1 MGWTR
6 NDSGYLSLTPDS
18 ARRQGPVRAA
28 DRPLTGTPGMRQGKD
43 TMAEITARDA
53 SSFSGTTRKPYWRD
67 IHRLTP
73 YLFLILPIALY
84 CAWVIGPMFYSVWMS
99 FTNADGISRQDYIGL
114 ANFRRLF
121 NDDIFWTSLLN
132 NFKWLIAFI
141 TFPIVAGLGLAI
153 LLNNDLPGTRFFKA
167 GFFSPMVVS
176 TVVIG
181 LVWSW
186 MYQPY
191 GMINEVL
198 SRLGRDAMPIGF
210 LADPDLV
217 TWSIIGA
224 ALWRQVGYVMLLY
237 LAGLKNVDKTL
248 VEASRVDGASSFQSF
263 RDIVVPMLQPVTVII
278 VVISVIDAL
287 RSFDLVNIMTR
298 GGPFNQSSV
307 LAQMM
312 YIEAFNNYNMGYG
325 AAIATVLALIS
336 IVFIFAYLRR
346 MLKDE
351 MEY

>member
-1 MGWTR
+1 MVGTTLAKPTTV
-6 NDSGYLSLTPDS
+6 SG
-18 ARRQGPVRAA
+18 
-28 DRPLTGTPGMRQGKD
+28 
-43 TMAEITARDA
+43 TAR
-53 SSFSGTTRKPYWRD
+53 KPLWRD

-73 YLFLILPIALY
+73 YLFLILPLTLY
-84 CAWVIGPMFYSVWMS
+84 CVWVIGPMFYSVWMS
-99 FTNADGISRQDYIGL
+99 LTNSDGITRQEFIGL
-114 ANFRRLF
+114 ENYRRLF
-121 NDDIFWTSLLN
+121 NDDVFWTSFFN
-132 NFKWLIAFI
+132 NIKWLVAFI
-141 TFPIVAGLGLAI
+141 TIPIALGLGLAI

-176 TVVIG
+176 SVVIG

-191 GMINEVL
+191 GMFNEIL
-198 SRLGRDAMPIGF
+198 AWLGRDGMPIGF

-237 LAGLKNVDKTL
+237 LAGLKNVDRTL
-248 VEASRVDGASSFQSF
+248 VEASRVDGATAFQSF

-298 GGPFNQSSV
+298 GGPYNQSNV

-312 YIEAFNNYNMGYG
+312 YIEAFNNYSMGYG
-325 AAIATVLALIS
+325 AAIATVLAGIS

-351 MEY
+351 LEY

>member
-1 MGWTR
+1 M
-6 NDSGYLSLTPDS
+6 
-18 ARRQGPVRAA
+18 V
-28 DRPLTGTPGMRQGKD
+28 GTTLAKP
-43 TMAEITARDA
+43 TTI
-53 SSFSGTTRKPYWRD
+53 SGTVRKPLWRD
-67 IHRLTP
+67 LHRLTP
-73 YLFLILPIALY
+73 YLFLVLPFTLY
-84 CAWVIGPMFYSVWMS
+84 CVWVIGPMFYSVWMS
-99 FTNADGISRQDYIGL
+99 LTNSDGITRQEFIGL
-114 ANFRRLF
+114 ENYRRLF
-121 NDDIFWTSLLN
+121 DDDVFWTSFFN
-132 NFKWLIAFI
+132 NLKWLIAFI
-141 TFPIVAGLGLAI
+141 TIPIALGLGLAM

-176 TVVIG
+176 SVVIG

-191 GMINEVL
+191 GMFNEIL
-198 SRLGRDAMPIGF
+198 AWLGRDGMPIGF

-248 VEASRVDGASSFQSF
+248 VEASRVDGASAFQSF

-298 GGPFNQSSV
+298 GGPYNQSSV

-312 YIEAFNNYNMGYG
+312 YIEAFNNYSMGYG
-325 AAIATVLALIS
+325 AAIATVLAGIS

>member
-1 MGWTR
+1 MVGTTLAKPTTI
-6 NDSGYLSLTPDS
+6 SG
-18 ARRQGPVRAA
+18 
-28 DRPLTGTPGMRQGKD
+28 
-43 TMAEITARDA
+43 TAR
-53 SSFSGTTRKPYWRD
+53 KPLWRD

-73 YLFLILPIALY
+73 YMFLVLPLSLY
-84 CAWVIGPMFYSVWMS
+84 CIWVIGPMFYSVWMS
-99 FTNADGISRQDYIGL
+99 LTNSDGITRQEFIGL
-114 ANFRRLF
+114 DNYRRLF
-121 NDDIFWTSLLN
+121 DDDVFWTSFFN
-132 NFKWLIAFI
+132 NIKWLVAFI
-141 TFPIVAGLGLAI
+141 TIPIALGLGLAL

-176 TVVIG
+176 SVVIG

-191 GMINEVL
+191 GMFNEIL
-198 SRLGRDAMPIGF
+198 AWLGRDGMPIGF

-248 VEASRVDGASSFQSF
+248 VEASRVDGATAFQSF

-298 GGPFNQSSV
+298 GGPYNQSNV

-312 YIEAFNNYNMGYG
+312 YIEAFNNYSMGYG
-325 AAIATVLALIS
+325 AAIATVLAGIS

-351 MEY
+351 LEY

>member
-1 MGWTR
+1 M
-6 NDSGYLSLTPDS
+6 SLTNS
-18 ARRQGPVRAA
+18 
-28 DRPLTGTPGMRQGKD
+28 
-43 TMAEITARDA
+43 
-53 SSFSGTTRKPYWRD
+53 
-67 IHRLTP
+67 
-73 YLFLILPIALY
+73 
-84 CAWVIGPMFYSVWMS
+84 
-99 FTNADGISRQDYIGL
+99 DGITRQEYIGL
-114 ANFRRLF
+114 ENYRRLF
-121 NDDIFWTSLLN
+121 NDDVFWTSFLN
-132 NFKWLIAFI
+132 NLKWLIAFI
-141 TFPIVAGLGLAI
+141 TIPIALGLGLAM

-176 TVVIG
+176 SVVIG

-191 GMINEVL
+191 GMFNEIL
-198 SRLGRDAMPIGF
+198 AWLGRDGMPIGF

-248 VEASRVDGASSFQSF
+248 VEASRVDGATAFQSF

-298 GGPFNQSSV
+298 GGPYNQSNV

-312 YIEAFNNYNMGYG
+312 YIEAFNNYSMGYG
-325 AAIATVLALIS
+325 AAIATVLAGIS

-346 MLKDE
+346 MLRDE

>member
-1 MGWTR
+1 M
-6 NDSGYLSLTPDS
+6 
-18 ARRQGPVRAA
+18 A
-28 DRPLTGTPGMRQGKD
+28 GTTLAKPKSR
-43 TMAEITARDA
+43 TI
-53 SSFSGTTRKPYWRD
+53 SGTERKPLWRD
-67 IHRLTP
+67 LYRLTP
-73 YLFLILPIALY
+73 YFFLILPISLY
-84 CAWVIGPMFYSVWMS
+84 CVWVIGPMFYSVWMS
-99 FTNADGISRQDYIGL
+99 LTNSDGITRQEFIGL
-114 ANFRRLF
+114 DNYRRLF
-121 NDDIFWTSLLN
+121 NDDVFWTSFFN
-132 NFKWLIAFI
+132 NLKWLIAFI
-141 TFPIVAGLGLAI
+141 TIPIALGLGLAI

-176 TVVIG
+176 SVVIG

-191 GMINEVL
+191 GLINELL
-198 SRLGRDAMPIGF
+198 SGLGRDGMPIGF

-298 GGPFNQSSV
+298 GGPYNQSNV

-312 YIEAFNNYNMGYG
+312 YIEAFNNYSMGYG
-325 AAIATVLALIS
+325 AAIATVLAGIS

-346 MLKDE
+346 MLRDE

>member
-1 MGWTR
+1 MANISIASSTDKATATR
-6 NDSGYLSLTPDS
+6 NASW
-18 ARRQGPVRAA
+18 RQRHN
-28 DRPLTGTPGMRQGKD
+28 
-43 TMAEITARDA
+43 
-53 SSFSGTTRKPYWRD
+53 W
-67 IHRLTP
+67 TP
-73 YLFLILPIALY
+73 YVFLALPVALY
-84 CAWVIGPMFYSVWMS
+84 SMWVIGPMFYSVWMS
-99 FTNADGISRQDYIGL
+99 FTNADGISRQDFIGL
-114 ANFRRLF
+114 DNYERLF
-121 NDDIFWTSLLN
+121 SDRIFWTSFFN
-132 NFKWLIAFI
+132 NIRWLIAFI
-141 TFPIVAGLGLAI
+141 TIPIIAGLGLALI
-153 LLNNDLPGTRFFKA
+153 LNTDLPGSRFFKA

-191 GMINEVL
+191 GLINELL
-198 SRLGRDAMPIGF
+198 SNLGRKGMPIGF

-237 LAGLKNVDKTL
+237 LAGLNNVDKTL
-248 VEASRVDGASSFQSF
+248 VEASRVDGASSIRSF
-263 RDIVVPMLQPVTVII
+263 RDIVLPMLKPVTVII

-298 GGPFNQSSV
+298 GGPYNQSNV

-336 IVFIFAYLRR
+336 IVFIFVYLRH

-351 MEY
+351 MEF

>member
-1 MGWTR
+1 M
-6 NDSGYLSLTPDS
+6 
-18 ARRQGPVRAA
+18 A
-28 DRPLTGTPGMRQGKD
+28 GTTLAKPKSR
-43 TMAEITARDA
+43 TI
-53 SSFSGTTRKPYWRD
+53 SGTERKPLWRD
-67 IHRLTP
+67 LYRLTP
-73 YLFLILPIALY
+73 YFFLILPISLY
-84 CAWVIGPMFYSVWMS
+84 CVWVIGPMFYSVWMS
-99 FTNADGISRQDYIGL
+99 LTNSDGITRQEFIGL
-114 ANFRRLF
+114 DNYRRLF
-121 NDDIFWTSLLN
+121 NDDVFWTSFFN
-132 NFKWLIAFI
+132 NLKWLIAFI
-141 TFPIVAGLGLAI
+141 TIPIALGLGLAI

-176 TVVIG
+176 SVVIG

-191 GMINEVL
+191 GLINELL
-198 SRLGRDAMPIGF
+198 SGLGRDGMPIGF

-248 VEASRVDGASSFQSF
+248 VETSRVDGASSFQSF

-298 GGPFNQSSV
+298 GGPYNQSNV

-312 YIEAFNNYNMGYG
+312 YIEAFNNYSMGYG
-325 AAIATVLALIS
+325 AAIATVLAGIS

>member
-1 MGWTR
+1 MVGTTLAKPTTI
-6 NDSGYLSLTPDS
+6 SG
-18 ARRQGPVRAA
+18 
-28 DRPLTGTPGMRQGKD
+28 
-43 TMAEITARDA
+43 TAR
-53 SSFSGTTRKPYWRD
+53 KPLWRD

-73 YLFLILPIALY
+73 YLFLILPLSLY
-84 CAWVIGPMFYSVWMS
+84 CIWVIGPMFYSVWMS
-99 FTNADGISRQDYIGL
+99 LTNSDGITRQDYIGL
-114 ANFRRLF
+114 ENYRRLF
-121 NDDIFWTSLLN
+121 DDDVFWTSFFN
-132 NFKWLIAFI
+132 NLKWLIAFI
-141 TFPIVAGLGLAI
+141 TIPIALGLGLAM

-176 TVVIG
+176 SVVIG

-191 GMINEVL
+191 GMFNEILVW
-198 SRLGRDAMPIGF
+198 LGRDGMPIGF

-248 VEASRVDGASSFQSF
+248 VEASRVDGASAFQSF

-298 GGPFNQSSV
+298 GGPYNQSSV

-312 YIEAFNNYNMGYG
+312 YIEAFNNYSMGYG
-325 AAIATVLALIS
+325 AAIATVLAGIS

-346 MLKDE
+346 MLRDE

>member
-1 MGWTR
+1 M
-6 NDSGYLSLTPDS
+6 
-18 ARRQGPVRAA
+18 
-28 DRPLTGTPGMRQGKD
+28 
-43 TMAEITARDA
+43 I
-53 SSFSGTTRKPYWRD
+53 SGTRRKPLWQDLY
-67 IHRLTP
+67 RLTP
-73 YLFLILPIALY
+73 YLFLILPLALY
-84 CAWVIGPMFYSVWMS
+84 SIWVIGPMFYSVWMS
-99 FTNADGISRQDYIGL
+99 LTNSDGITRQEFIGVD
-114 ANFRRLF
+114 NYRRLF
-121 NDDIFWTSLLN
+121 NDDVFWTSFFN
-132 NFKWLIAFI
+132 NLKWLTAFI
-141 TFPIVAGLGLAI
+141 TIPIVLGLGLAL

-176 TVVIG
+176 SVVIG

-186 MYQPY
+186 MYQPF
-191 GMINEVL
+191 GMFNEIL
-198 SRLGRDAMPIGF
+198 TWLGRDGMPIGF

-248 VEASRVDGASSFQSF
+248 VEASRVDGASAFQSF
-263 RDIVVPMLQPVTVII
+263 RDVVVPMLQPVTVII

-298 GGPFNQSSV
+298 GGPYNQSSV

-325 AAIATVLALIS
+325 AAIATVLAGIS

-351 MEY
+351 LEY

>member
-1 MGWTR
+1 MVGTTLAKPTTI
-6 NDSGYLSLTPDS
+6 SG
-18 ARRQGPVRAA
+18 
-28 DRPLTGTPGMRQGKD
+28 
-43 TMAEITARDA
+43 TAR
-53 SSFSGTTRKPYWRD
+53 KPMWRD

-73 YLFLILPIALY
+73 YLFLVLPLSLY
-84 CAWVIGPMFYSVWMS
+84 CIWVIGPMFYSVWMS
-99 FTNADGISRQDYIGL
+99 LTNSDGITRQEFIGL
-114 ANFRRLF
+114 DNYRRLF
-121 NDDIFWTSLLN
+121 DDDVFWTSFFN
-132 NFKWLIAFI
+132 NLKWLIAFI
-141 TFPIVAGLGLAI
+141 TIPIALGLGLAI

-176 TVVIG
+176 SVVIG

-191 GMINEVL
+191 GMFNEIL
-198 SRLGRDAMPIGF
+198 AWLGRDGMPIGF
-210 LADPDLV
+210 LADPDMV
-217 TWSIIGA
+217 TWSIIAA

-248 VEASRVDGASSFQSF
+248 VEASRVDGATAFQSF

-298 GGPFNQSSV
+298 GGPYNQSNV

-312 YIEAFNNYNMGYG
+312 YIEAFNNYSMGYG
-325 AAIATVLALIS
+325 AAIATVLAGIS

-351 MEY
+351 LEY

>member
-1 MGWTR
+1 MAQTT
-6 NDSGYLSLTPDS
+6 LTSP
-18 ARRQGPVRAA
+18 ATER
-28 DRPLTGTPGMRQGKD
+28 
-43 TMAEITARDA
+43 
-53 SSFSGTTRKPYWRD
+53 SGTASKPLWRD
-67 IHRLTP
+67 VHRLTP
-73 YLFLILPIALY
+73 YLFLALPVSLY
-84 CAWVIGPMFYSVWMS
+84 CMWVIGPMFYSVWMS
-99 FTNADGISRQDYIGL
+99 FTNSDGISRQEFIGFD
-114 ANFRRLF
+114 NYTRLF
-121 NDDIFWTSLLN
+121 QDDIFWTSFFN
-132 NFKWLIAFI
+132 NIRWLVAFI
-141 TFPIVAGLGLAI
+141 TIPIAAGLGLAI
-153 LLNNDLPGTRFFKA
+153 ILNNDLPGTRFFKA

-176 TVVIG
+176 SVVIG

-191 GMINEVL
+191 GLINEL
-198 SRLGRDAMPIGF
+198 LANLGRDGMPIGF

-248 VEASRVDGASSFQSF
+248 VEASRVDGASSFRSF
-263 RDIVVPMLQPVTVII
+263 KDIVLPMLQPVTVII

-298 GGPFNQSSV
+298 GGPFNQSNV

-325 AAIATVLALIS
+325 AAIATILALIS

-351 MEY
+351 MEF

>member
-1 MGWTR
+1 M
-6 NDSGYLSLTPDS
+6 
-18 ARRQGPVRAA
+18 A
-28 DRPLTGTPGMRQGKD
+28 GTTLAKPKSR
-43 TMAEITARDA
+43 TI
-53 SSFSGTTRKPYWRD
+53 SGTERKPLWRD
-67 IHRLTP
+67 LYRLTP
-73 YLFLILPIALY
+73 YFFLILPISLY
-84 CAWVIGPMFYSVWMS
+84 CVWVIGPMFYSVWMS
-99 FTNADGISRQDYIGL
+99 LTNSDGITRQEFIGL
-114 ANFRRLF
+114 DNYRRLF
-121 NDDIFWTSLLN
+121 SDDVFWTSFFN
-132 NFKWLIAFI
+132 NLKWLIAFI
-141 TFPIVAGLGLAI
+141 TIPIALGLGLAI

-176 TVVIG
+176 SVVIG

-191 GMINEVL
+191 GLINELL
-198 SRLGRDAMPIGF
+198 SGLGRDGMPIGF

-298 GGPFNQSSV
+298 GGPYNQSNV

-312 YIEAFNNYNMGYG
+312 YIEAFNNYSMGYG
-325 AAIATVLALIS
+325 AAIATVLAGIS